1 MTCKQIEGAREVRLW
16 VTQLVIPGIT
26 LGLAVT
32 KPETISNAVNTVKW
46 KARVLKEKIQDKMQ
60 RP

>member
-1 MTCKQIEGAREVRLW
+1 MTYKQIEEAREVRLW
-16 VTQLVIPGIT
+16 VTQLVIPGIA

-32 KPETISNAVNTVKW
+32 KPEVISKAVNTIKW
-46 KARVLKEKIQDKMQ
+46 KARVLKAKIQDKMQ

>member
-1 MTCKQIEGAREVRLW
+1 MTYKQIEGAREARMW
-16 VTQLVIPGIT
+16 ITQLVIPGIA

-32 KPETISNAVNTVKW
+32 KPEVISNAMTTVKW
-46 KARVLKEKIQDKMQ
+46 KAQILKAKIQDKLQ

>member
-1 MTCKQIEGAREVRLW
+1 MTYKQIEGAREIRMW
-16 VTQLVIPGIT
+16 VTQLIIPGVA

-32 KPETISNAVNTVKW
+32 KPEVISNAVNTIKW
-46 KARVLKEKIQDKMQ
+46 KARVLKVKIQDKMQ

>member
-1 MTCKQIEGAREVRLW
+1 MTYKQIEEAREVRLW
-16 VTQLVIPGIT
+16 VTQLVIPGIA

-32 KPETISNAVNTVKW
+32 KPEAISKAVNTIKW

>member
-1 MTCKQIEGAREVRLW
+1 MTYKQIETVREARLW
-16 VTQLVIPGIT
+16 VTQLVIPGIA

-46 KARVLKEKIQDKMQ
+46 TARVLKAKIQDKMQ

>member
-1 MTCKQIEGAREVRLW
+1 MTYKQIEGAREVRMW
-16 VTQLVIPGIT
+16 VTQLVIPGIV
-26 LGLAVT
+26 LGLTVT

>member
-1 MTCKQIEGAREVRLW
+1 MTYKQIETVREVRMW
-16 VTQLVIPGIT
+16 VTQLVIPGIA

-32 KPETISNAVNTVKW
+32 KPEAISKAVNTVKW

>member
-1 MTCKQIEGAREVRLW
+1 MTYKQIEGAREVRMW
-16 VTQLVIPGIT
+16 ATQLVIPGIV
-26 LGLAVT
+26 LGLAVA

-46 KARVLKEKIQDKMQ
+46 KVRVLKAKIQDKMQ

>member
-1 MTCKQIEGAREVRLW
+1 MTYKQIEGAREVRMW
-16 VTQLVIPGIT
+16 VTQLVIPGIV
-26 LGLAVT
+26 LGLTVT
-32 KPETISNAVNTVKW
+32 KPETISKAVNNVKW

>member
-1 MTCKQIEGAREVRLW
+1 MTYKQIEKAREVRLW
-16 VTQLVIPGIT
+16 VTQLVIPGIA

-32 KPETISNAVNTVKW
+32 KPEVISKAVNTVKW
-46 KARVLKEKIQDKMQ
+46 KTRVLKEKIQDKMQ

>member
-1 MTCKQIEGAREVRLW
+1 MTYKQIETVREARLW
-16 VTQLVIPGIT
+16 VTQLVIPGIA
-26 LGLAVT
+26 LGLAVM
-32 KPETISNAVNTVKW
+32 KPETISNTVNTVKW

>member
-1 MTCKQIEGAREVRLW
+1 MTYKQIEGAREVRMW
-16 VTQLVIPGIT
+16 VTQLVIPSIA
-26 LGLAVT
+26 LGLAVA

-46 KARVLKEKIQDKMQ
+46 KARVLKAKIQDKMQ

>member
-1 MTCKQIEGAREVRLW
+1 MTYKQIEGAREVRMW
-16 VTQLVIPGIT
+16 VTQLVIPGIV
-26 LGLAVT
+26 LGLTVT

-46 KARVLKEKIQDKMQ
+46 KARVLKAKIRDKMQ

>member
-1 MTCKQIEGAREVRLW
+1 MW
-16 VTQLVIPGIT
+16 VTQLVIPGVA

-32 KPETISNAVNTVKW
+32 KPEVISKAVNTVKW
-46 KARVLKEKIQDKMQ
+46 KARVLKAKIQDKMQ

>member
-1 MTCKQIEGAREVRLW
+1 MTYKQIEGAREVRLW
-16 VTQLVIPGIT
+16 VTQLVIPGIA

-46 KARVLKEKIQDKMQ
+46 KARVLKKKIQDKMQ

>member
-1 MTCKQIEGAREVRLW
+1 MTYKQIEGAREIRMW
-16 VTQLVIPGIT
+16 VTQLVIPGIA

-46 KARVLKEKIQDKMQ
+46 KARVLKAKIQDKMQ

>member
-1 MTCKQIEGAREVRLW
+1 MTYKQIEGAREVRLW
-16 VTQLVIPGIT
+16 VTQLVILGIA

-32 KPETISNAVNTVKW
+32 KPETISKAVNNVKW

>member
-1 MTCKQIEGAREVRLW
+1 MTYKQIETVREARLW
-16 VTQLVIPGIT
+16 VTQLVIPGIA
-26 LGLAVT
+26 LGLAVM

-46 KARVLKEKIQDKMQ
+46 KARVLKAKIQDKMQ

>member
-1 MTCKQIEGAREVRLW
+1 MTYKQIEGAREVRMW
-16 VTQLVIPGIT
+16 ATQLVIPGT
-26 LGLAVT
+26 VLGLAVA

-46 KARVLKEKIQDKMQ
+46 KVRVLKAKIQDKMQ

>member
-1 MTCKQIEGAREVRLW
+1 MTYKQIEGAREVRMW
-16 VTQLVIPGIT
+16 VTQLVIPGIA
-26 LGLAVT
+26 LGLAVA

>member
-1 MTCKQIEGAREVRLW
+1 MTYKQIEEAREVQLW
-16 VTQLVIPGIT
+16 VTQLVIPGIA

-32 KPETISNAVNTVKW
+32 KPEAISKAVNTIKW

>member
-1 MTCKQIEGAREVRLW
+1 MTYKQIEGAREVRMW
-16 VTQLVIPGIT
+16 VTQLVIPGIV
-26 LGLAVT
+26 LGLAVA

-46 KARVLKEKIQDKMQ
+46 KARVLQAKIQDKMQ

>member
-1 MTCKQIEGAREVRLW
+1 MTYKQIEGAREVRMW
-16 VTQLVIPGIT
+16 VTQLVIPGIV

-32 KPETISNAVNTVKW
+32 KPETISNAINTVKW
-46 KARVLKEKIQDKMQ
+46 KARVLKAKIQHKMQ

>member
-1 MTCKQIEGAREVRLW
+1 MTYKQIEEAREVRLW
-16 VTQLVIPGIT
+16 VTQLVIPGIA

-32 KPETISNAVNTVKW
+32 KPEAISKAVNTIKW
-46 KARVLKEKIQDKMQ
+46 KVRVLKEKIQDKMQ